1 MSRNREPPFLQRKN
15 LLILG
20 PPGSGK
26 TELALAL
33 ALRERFQAEQ
43 QLAAELLSA
52 AQSATDPC
60 LSKLYQSLAQENQGF
75 AGQLRSWLEQM

>member
-33 ALRERFQAEQ
+33 ALIPCGIFLLQAALLRHWI
-43 QLAAELLSA
+43 LAV
-52 AQSATDPC
+52 
-60 LSKLYQSLAQENQGF
+60 F
-75 AGQLRSWLEQM
+75 AGLFTGTHLYIVRQYGPKD